1 MNKDTVFYRKSI
13 SETNIHSN
21 IDDKNLLNKK
31 SEKIMNSNKHRNKI
45 LKEHGNQSLITYL
58 NEFNQLINHTNRLFL
73 YRCKISPQKQQSVM
87 SSDCKQ
93 TKNNINKICKNPIE
107 KQLKSKII
115 GKINGI
121 IHDLEMKPKI
131 EITDNKTK

>member
-1 MNKDTVFYRKSI
+1 MNKDTVLYRKSI
-13 SETNIHSN
+13 SETNINSN
-21 IDDKNLLNKK
+21 IDDKNLINKK
-31 SEKIMNSNKHRNKI
+31 FEKIRNNNKHRNKI
-45 LKEHGNQSLITYL
+45 MKEHGNQSLITYL
-58 NEFNQLINHTNRLFL
+58 NEFNQLINHTNRLIL

-93 TKNNINKICKNPIE
+93 TKKNIYKIGKNTIE

-121 IHDLEMKPKI
+121 IHDLEKKPKI
-131 EITDNKTK
+131 EITDDKTK